1 MGSLAPE
8 VAVWLVWLLYLLTF
22 KRDEIITF
30 TFNGMEGWHDR
41 NRSVG
46 MDGYILFWIIAVMPS
61 SEVHYS
67 Y

>member
-30 TFNGMEGWHDR
+30 TFNGMEVHLMGWKG
-41 NRSVG
+41 G
-46 MDGYILFWIIAVMPS
+46 MIGIGV
-61 SEVHYS
+61 
-67 Y
+67 